1 MTMTAR
7 EFLER
12 MEMAPEEIF
21 PSPKCA
27 RCGEE
32 LREAI
37 TGNRHT
43 ADGWV
48 DSDCYF
54 DGLSEV
60 VEQFPIRTARVRR
73 G

>member
-1 MTMTAR
+1 MMMTAL
-7 EFLER
+7 EFLDR
-12 MEMAPEEIF
+12 MDTAPEEIF

-27 RCGEE
+27 RCGEP
-32 LREAI
+32 LRESV

-60 VEQFPIRTARVRR
+60 VERFPIRSALVRSR
-73 G
+73 